1 MEKRKASS
9 KGFRSTYRSSFAVS
23 FALFVFLFVP
33 ATVRAQDDMP
43 PDAAPPPLKQLSKTE
58 KELLA
63 AAHEVKERTKLS
75 LELMDSRVK
84 IAEQYLPQE
93 QYEMVFREL
102 GGFHALINDALEY
115 LTSSDSDKKKVL
127 NNFKRFEIGLRA
139 FTLRLELIR
148 REMPPQREYYI
159 RMLLREMREAR
170 AKAVEPLFGDIGI
183 EQTAQPPQLSYFCF
197 IFSYSHPPLR
207 RLPSVVTT

>member
-1 MEKRKASS
+1 MEKQRD
-9 KGFRSTYRSSFAVS
+9 RSLGIRRANSFLFAVP
-23 FALFVFLFVP
+23 FALFLLVLAP
-33 ATVRAQDDMP
+33 IAICGQGDIP

-58 KELLA
+58 KDQLA

-84 IAEQYLPQE
+84 VAEQYVPQE

-102 GGFHALINDALEY
+102 GGFHALIIDALEY
-115 LTSSDSDKKKVL
+115 LTNSDSDKKKVL
-127 NNFKRFEIGLRA
+127 NNFKRFEIGLRT

-159 RMLLREMREAR
+159 RMLLREMRDAR

-183 EQTAQPPQLSYFCF
+183 KQSGLPPQ
-197 IFSYSHPPLR
+197 
-207 RLPSVVTT
+207 